1 MEPEKKGNLTVSVV
15 IPVYNG
21 ARTLPQVLN
30 ALDVVIPPPDE
41 VIVVDDGSTDDSAKI
56 AEAHRCKVVRLRENI
71 GAAAAKNR
79 GASAARSDVLLF
91 IDADIVVPPDILAHL
106 HDALNVPGVD
116 AVVGVLDPN
125 IPTNDFPS
133 QFKNLWMNYSY
144 TRFSADRDI
153 GLFYTSVAAIYRE
166 CFRAAG
172 GFDEGYRGASIAED
186 TEFGQRAWGQGIRI
200 RLDPRLAVVHLK
212 HYTLGGVLRE
222 DFRRARA
229 LMLMR
234 LRKWRSPFFT
244 SVPVSYQ
251 LAVPTIYLTL
261 AAIALTPFWILAAV
275 IAIVGIA
282 VFYLLNAELIRFLY
296 RARGPRL
303 ALGGAFFLPIDTS
316 VVGVG
321 MLVALLQFLVGI
333 RY

>member
-1 MEPEKKGNLTVSVV
+1 MESEKKEKLTVSVV

-21 ARTLPQVLN
+21 ARTLPRVLD
-30 ALDVVIPPPDE
+30 ALAAACPPPDE
-41 VIVVDDGSTDDSAKI
+41 VVIVDDGSTDDSAKI
-56 AEAHRCKVVRLRENI
+56 AEARGCRVIRIRENI

-79 GASAARSDVLLF
+79 GAAAARSEVLLF
-91 IDADIVVPPDILAHL
+91 IDSDIVIPPDILRHL
-106 HDALNVPGVD
+106 QNAFQIQRVD
-116 AVVGVLDPN
+116 AIVGVLDQN

-144 TRFSADRDI
+144 TRFSTDRDI
-153 GLFYTSVAAIYRE
+153 GLFYTSIAAMYRE

-212 HYTLGGVLRE
+212 HYSLLGVLRE
-222 DFRRARA
+222 DFHRARA

-244 SVPVSYQ
+244 SVPLSYQ

-261 AAIALTPFWILAAV
+261 AALVLTFWWPWASVLALLGLTMF
-275 IAIVGIA
+275 
-282 VFYLLNAELIRFLY
+282 FLLDASLIRFLY
-296 RARGPRL
+296 RASGWRM
-303 ALGGAFFLPIDTS
+303 ALGAALYLPFDTL
-316 VVGVG
+316 VVGMG
-321 MLVALLQFLVGI
+321 MLVAVLQLMLGVK
-333 RY
+333 Y